1 MPEDFVTPS
10 GWTLDRPAGVPVL
23 TGPEGD
29 LTMVFVDLPPE
40 PDVQATA
47 LAAWRRIDPAFA
59 SRVAREAAIPV
70 QGSWESSHQVLYE
83 TPAAESRIELAFV
96 RHLGGRAYV
105 CLVRGSLAA
114 MSRRGA
120 QLMEAAGS
128 WKPEGYREISLA
140 GATVVDWGDSHSAM
154 FSEFIRAGMAAM
166 QIPGVSVAIAQHGK
180 IAWTGA
186 FGVRGLDEDQP
197 VTAQTRFMI
206 GSATKPLTTLLMA
219 RLIDQGKAAWS
230 TPVCDLL
237 PAFALA
243 DPGITRRLELR
254 HTASASTGMPRRDAD
269 FVFQYSGIT
278 AEQRI
283 AQMKAMSP
291 TTGFGETF
299 QYSNFLVAAGG
310 YAAARVCSPSLPLEE
325 AYESAMASEV
335 FGPLEMR
342 DSFLR
347 QEDALRGD
355 AALPHALNFDGVIT
369 RIPLHTEKAVYSV
382 APAGAAWSTAS
393 DMARY
398 VMLELGQG
406 CLPGGR
412 RVISEEALLER
423 RKPGIKIDEDSSYGL
438 GLFVSNEAGIPVIHH
453 GGNTFGF
460 SADVFFLPAHDFGVV
475 VLTNAFQANLFLLAV
490 RQKIFEIALGA
501 EPRAAKTLETSAK
514 LMQESVAALR
524 KKVVTDAAEMKWGE
538 EILGRYVC
546 AELGSATIEKRGD
559 GYWIQC
565 EEWGSPLGGEVQP
578 SGDRLLRALAA
589 PWRGTIRW
597 IVSPDGQSLTFDQGQ
612 QKYEF
617 RRQP

>member
-1 MPEDFVTPS
+1 
-10 GWTLDRPAGVPVL
+10 
-23 TGPEGD
+23 
-29 LTMVFVDLPPE
+29 
-40 PDVQATA
+40 VQATA

-59 SRVAREAAIPV
+59 SRVAREAAVPT

-83 TPAAESRIELAFV
+83 TPAAESRVELAFL
-96 RHLGGRAYV
+96 RYLTGRAYV

-128 WKPEGYREISLA
+128 WKPKGYLETSLA
-140 GATVVDWGDSHSAM
+140 GAAVADWSDSDSGAL
-154 FSEFIRAGMAAM
+154 SELVRSGMAAM
-166 QIPGVSVAIAQHGK
+166 QIPGVSIAIAQHGK
-180 IAWTGA
+180 IVWTGA
-186 FGVRGLDEDQP
+186 FGVRGLDENQP
-197 VTAQTRFMI
+197 VTAQSRFMI
-206 GSATKPLTTLLMA
+206 GSATKSLTTLLMA
-219 RLIDQGKAAWS
+219 RLVDQGKAAWS

-237 PAFALA
+237 PGFALA
-243 DPGITRRLELR
+243 DPDITRRLELR

-283 AQMKAMSP
+283 AQMKTMRP

-310 YAAARVCSPSLPLEE
+310 FAAAHLCAPRLPLAE
-325 AYESAMASEV
+325 AYESAMNSEV

-355 AALPHALNFDGVIT
+355 AALPHALDFDGLMT

-398 VMLELGQG
+398 VMLELAKG
-406 CLPGGR
+406 CLPDGR

-423 RKPGIKIDEDSSYGL
+423 RKPGIKIDKDSSYGL
-438 GLFVSNEAGIPVIHH
+438 GLFVANEAGITVIQH

-460 SADVFFLPAHDFGVV
+460 STDVFFLPEHDFGVV
-475 VLTNAFQANLFLLAV
+475 VLTNAFQANLFLLAI

-501 EPRAAKTLETSAK
+501 EPKAAKTIETSAR
-514 LMQESVAALR
+514 LMQEGVAAMR
-524 KKVVTDAAEMKWGE
+524 KKVVAAAAEMKWVD
-538 EILGRYVC
+538 EILGRYRC
-546 AELGSATIEKRGD
+546 AELGSAAIEKRGD
-559 GYWIQC
+559 GYWVQC

-597 IVSPDGQSLTFDQGQ
+597 LVSPDAQTLTFDQGQ